1 MHSFV
6 LTLLIV
12 LCSNCQDNRAVSV
25 SGKNEKNVIHL
36 DMAPNSAAY
45 IFTQSPES
53 DEIAINYI
61 QAERNRSQKFDEVWK
76 IAEKHMKCKV
86 PSGLKREHML
96 AVYAYTL
103 QDPKGNGFH
112 SMFNEAV
119 RRYGATDSIYD
130 KSFNFKSFH
139 YLLSTALQK
148 LRVVSGNTTYHTY
161 RGISKLVKSIK
172 GATVRFGYFASSS
185 LDEQVALG
193 FIDKSKNINTIFEI
207 TTDYGT
213 PIYNCSSEPH
223 ENEILILPYEVFR
236 VGRISQM
243 EHGTKIEL
251 TGDGLQGTNVKVEM
265 GEDGKLVLVRSGV
278 RGGARISALGGLWI
292 LAALVSIS
300 V

>member
-1 MHSFV
+1 MRSLV
-6 LTLLIV
+6 LTLLIA
-12 LCSNCQDNRAVSV
+12 LCSNYQDILAVSV
-25 SGKNEKNVIHL
+25 SEKNEKNVIDL

-61 QAERNRSQKFDEVWK
+61 QKERENGTFDEVWK
-76 IAEKHMKCKV
+76 IAESNMKCKV

-103 QDPKGNGFH
+103 EKPKGNVFYK
-112 SMFNEAV
+112 MFNEAV
-119 RRYGATDSIYD
+119 RRYGATDSIYA
-130 KSFNFKSFH
+130 KNFNFKSFH

-148 LRVVSGNTTYHTY
+148 LRVDSGNKSHHTF
-161 RGISKLVKSIK
+161 RGIKKQAEAEE

-185 LDEQVALG
+185 LDEQVALS
-193 FIDKSKNINTIFEI
+193 FFDKNINTNTMFEI
-207 TTDYGT
+207 STGYGT
-213 PIYNCSSEPH
+213 PIQECSSVPGET
-223 ENEILILPYEVFR
+223 EILILPYEMFR
-236 VGRISQM
+236 VGMISPM

-251 TGDGLQGTNVKVEM
+251 TGDGLQGTNVKVEK
-265 GEDGKLVLVRSGV
+265 GEGGKLVVVRSA
-278 RGGARISALGGLWI
+278 GAIISALGGFWI